1 MLQLKKLAVTGSICS
16 GKSTICQIFKKY
28 GAYCIN
34 ADVIAHQLLSQNTH
48 CIAEV
53 IQEFGSD
60 IVLKDKIDRGKL
72 ANIVFAD
79 LKNLYKL
86 EKILYPKIWKE
97 IITAYDIASIKSYYS
112 FFIVEVPLLYEANWE
127 EYFDIIVYVDA
138 RSNIRRSRCRK
149 RTIKF
154 FSARERRMSMLS
166 NKKKLADYIIYN
178 NSDKKNL
185 DNSVQQIIKQ
195 IQSN

>member
-1 MLQLKKLAVTGSICS
+1 MLQLKKVAVTGSICS
-16 GKSTICQIFKKY
+16 GKTTICQIFKKY

-34 ADVIAHQLLSQNTH
+34 ADLIAHQLLSQNTH
-48 CIAEV
+48 CIAKV

-79 LKNLYKL
+79 FKNLYKL
-86 EKILYPKIWKE
+86 EKILYPRIWKE
-97 IITAYDIASIKSYYS
+97 IIAAYDIVSLKKQYS

-127 EYFDIIVYVDA
+127 KYFDIIIYVDA
-138 RSNIRRSRCRK
+138 RSNVRKSRCRQ
-149 RTIKF
+149 RAMKF
-154 FSARERRMSMLS
+154 FSSRERRMSMLS
-166 NKKKLADYIIYN
+166 NKKNLADYIIYN

-195 IQSN
+195 IQLN

>member
-72 ANIVFAD
+72 AKIIFAD

-112 FFIVEVPLLYEANWE
+112 FFIVEVPLLYEAKWE

-138 RSNIRRSRCRK
+138 RSNIRRSRCRE
-149 RTIKF
+149 REIKF

-166 NKKKLADYIIYN
+166 NKKNLADYIIYN